1 MYCGSTNESIVS
13 LNNSMQVV
21 FNTDQNREFRGF
33 LVTYKTGS
41 TSFLSESVCHV
52 ILSSTFM

>member
-21 FNTDQNREFRGF
+21 FNTDQNREFKGF
-33 LVTYKTGS
+33 LVTYKTGK
-41 TSFLSESVCHV
+41 V
-52 ILSSTFM
+52 SSSPTKQVGLPHHLQNR